1 MSKILCIVDG
11 MNDESF
17 KQSDYKYLSKM
28 KLAYYQDTCLGLPPE
43 TFSCVMHILGVLNIP
58 KYLRGYVEALGA
70 GISVKEGDLILR
82 GSWYSLD
89 ENGQCKAPCK
99 APVTAMRKLSLLE
112 ERVDCIYYPIGDYR
126 SILVFPRKAGEIDSL
141 KTFPPSRET
150 VLNRRPEGSGV
161 VAQAFDFFKGKDCCL
176 IPWGEALVQKEVF
189 LEEKEKLVCS
199 GESARET
206 AVISGTTVVRGIAKL
221 LGMKLLD
228 VKGIT
233 GDVDTPLLEKTK
245 AALEAAKEYDRVI
258 LHINGADEAS
268 HRKNAEEKRNF
279 LKKTDETV
287 LAGLLASDHEIV
299 VVSDH
304 GTNPITG
311 THTGEL
317 QPVFVNK

>member
-1 MSKILCIVDG
+1 M
-11 MNDESF
+11 
-17 KQSDYKYLSKM
+17 
-28 KLAYYQDTCLGLPPE
+28 
-43 TFSCVMHILGVLNIP
+43 
-58 KYLRGYVEALGA
+58 
-70 GISVKEGDLILR
+70 
-82 GSWYSLD
+82 
-89 ENGQCKAPCK
+89 
-99 APVTAMRKLSLLE
+99 
-112 ERVDCIYYPIGDYR
+112 
-126 SILVFPRKAGEIDSL
+126 
-141 KTFPPSRET
+141 
-150 VLNRRPEGSGV
+150 
-161 VAQAFDFFKGKDCCL
+161 
-176 IPWGEALVQKEVF
+176 
-189 LEEKEKLVCS
+189 EEKEKLVCS